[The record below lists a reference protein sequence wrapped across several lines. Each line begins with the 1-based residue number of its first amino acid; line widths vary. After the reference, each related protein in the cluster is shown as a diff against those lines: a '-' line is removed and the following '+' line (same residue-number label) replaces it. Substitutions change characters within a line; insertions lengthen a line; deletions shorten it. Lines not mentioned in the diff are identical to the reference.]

1 MDSLSNMSKTPFS
14 GGDVLITQG
23 RLRGMGG
30 SEMIALEMAE
40 HFAAAG
46 SRVVVVARSIDDKI
60 ASLFTAVPGVEVRD
74 SSWPGLDDRLTSV
87 PFSLVWIHHNLVPGA
102 VLRGEV
108 DAPVVFAHLSATVAA
123 EAPLVPGLEA
133 ALASAV
139 VFNSP
144 ESRDAQVAQGL
155 VEQVAPER
163 VHVFPNPAPDP
174 FGDVRDRVPGERP
187 RLLVVS
193 NHIPQDLH
201 RALRKAGGTF
211 DVTLVGQQTH
221 LGATP
226 QRVDAELVAAHDA
239 VVSIGKT
246 VQYALVAGRAAF
258 CYDRFG
264 GPGWLDIENVDSA
277 AATNFSGR
285 GFDKRR
291 PAALARELIDGWE
304 RGLEFSREYRE
315 TAIHRYRLANALH
328 ELRTKVEAAGSP
340 SGGPARDVVA
350 ASSLLDRL
358 LRSTTVAKDKAVA
371 ELKVTQAEVE
381 SLTKERDALRAE
393 LDKHVESRVYRLAQR
408 YRGFRRA
415 VRGGARTRSR

>member
-1 MDSLSNMSKTPFS
+1 MSKTPFS

-46 SRVVVVARSIDDKI
+46 SRVVVAARSIDDRI

-74 SSWPGLDDRLTSV
+74 SSWSGLDDRLTSV
-87 PFSLVWIHHNLVPGA
+87 PFSLVWIHHNVVPGA
-102 VLRGEV
+102 VLRGAV

-144 ESRDAQVAQGL
+144 ESRDAQVALGL
-155 VEQVAPER
+155 YEQVAPER
-163 VHVFPNPAPDP
+163 IHVFPNPAPDP
-174 FGDVRDRVPGERP
+174 FAAVRDRVSGERP

-193 NHIPQDLH
+193 NHIPLDLH
-201 RALRKAGGTF
+201 RALKRVEGTF
-211 DVTLVGQQTH
+211 DLTLVGQQTH

-226 QRVDAELVAAHDA
+226 RRVDADLVAAHDA

-246 VQYALVAGRAAF
+246 VQYALVAGRGVF

-264 GPGWLDIENVDSA
+264 GPGWLDADNVDGA
-277 AATNFSGR
+277 AAMNFSGR

-291 PAALARELIDGWE
+291 PARLAGELIDGWE
-304 RGLEFSREYRE
+304 RGLEFSRTYRE
-315 TAIHRYRLANALH
+315 TAMRRYQLTGALRD
-328 ELRTKVEAAGSP
+328 LEARIKATGAP
-340 SGGPARDVVA
+340 SGNPARDLVA
-350 ASSLLDRL
+350 TSSLLDRL

-371 ELKVTQAEVE
+371 ELKGAQADVE
-381 SLTKERDALRAE
+381 SLRKERDALRAE
-393 LDKHVESRVYRLAQR
+393 LDKHVASRVYRLAQR
-408 YRGFRRA
+408 YRGIRRV
-415 VRGGARTRSR
+415 VRRGAGTWLG